1 MKKILRNQNGVTLI
15 ELLVALVI
23 STILIA
29 GIYRTFIGQQKSFTT
44 QEQVV
49 DVQQNIRFA
58 ISNMMGEIKMAGFGN
73 ISMVMP
79 GGLTINGTTYNNI
92 VNPHTP
98 VANALTILSG
108 TNTGSTLTTEGGVSQ
123 SQIVVS
129 ILTDS
134 QGNQLFDTSN
144 KKYISIGGVESNII
158 TAVDSGTRTLTLTST
173 LAFKHEVGTPVFTI
187 RALSYQVVVENG
199 IPVLKRNDGG
209 GSQPEADGIETLQFQ
224 YLDGNGNV
232 TATPANIRIIRVSLT
247 AKTNVQD
254 PDYKEGG
261 GYRRRQIASNIHL
274 RNMGI

>member
-1 MKKILRNQNGVTLI
+1 MKKILRNRNGVTLI
-15 ELLVALVI
+15 ELMVALVI
-23 STILIA
+23 SIFLIA
-29 GIYRTFIGQQKSFTT
+29 SIYRTFIGQQKTFAT

-58 ISNMMGEIKMAGFGN
+58 ISNMTREIKMAGFGN
-73 ISMVMP
+73 ISNLLPV
-79 GGLTINGTTYNNI
+79 TINGTPYTNI
-92 VNPHTP
+92 VTP
-98 VANALTILSG
+98 AANALTILSG
-108 TNTGSTLTTEGGVSQ
+108 TNTGSTLTTEGGVNQ
-123 SQIVVS
+123 GQIVVS
-129 ILTDS
+129 TLTDS
-134 QGNQLFDTSN
+134 QGNPLFDTTN
-144 KKYISIGGVESNII
+144 RRYISIGGVESNII
-158 TAVDSGTRTLTLTST
+158 SSIDSGTRTLTLTGP

-199 IPVLKRNDGG
+199 IPVLKRDDGG

-224 YLDGNGNV
+224 YLDGDGNV

>member
-1 MKKILRNQNGVTLI
+1 MKKTLRNQNGVTLI
-15 ELLVALVI
+15 ELLIALVI
-23 STILIA
+23 STFLIA
-29 GIYRTFIGQQKSFTT
+29 AIYRTFIGQQKTFIS

-49 DVQQNIRFA
+49 DVQQNIRIA
-58 ISNMMGEIKMAGFGN
+58 IGNMMREIKMAGFGN
-73 ISMVMP
+73 ITMVLP
-79 GGLTINGTTYNNI
+79 ATINGTIYTNI
-92 VNPHTP
+92 VNPDTP
-98 VANALTILSG
+98 AANALTILSA
-108 TNTGSTLTTEGGVSQ
+108 TNPGSTLTTEGGVSQ

-129 ILTDS
+129 TLTDS
-134 QGNQLFDTSN
+134 QGNQLFDTTN
-144 KKYISIGGVESNII
+144 RKYISIGGVESNII
-158 TAVDSGTRTLTLTST
+158 TAVNSGTKTLTLTGP
-173 LAFKHEVGTPVFTI
+173 LGFKHEVGTPVFTI

-224 YLDGNGNV
+224 YLDSNGNV

>member
-1 MKKILRNQNGVTLI
+1 
-15 ELLVALVI
+15 
-23 STILIA
+23 
-29 GIYRTFIGQQKSFTT
+29 
-44 QEQVV
+44 VV
-49 DVQQNIRFA
+49 DVQQNIRIA
-58 ISNMMGEIKMAGFGN
+58 IGNMVREIKMAGFGN

-79 GGLTINGTTYNNI
+79 ATINGRTYNNI
-92 VNPHTP
+92 VNPDTP
-98 VANALTILSG
+98 VANALTILSA
-108 TNTGSTLTTEGGVSQ
+108 TNPVATLTTEGGVSH

-129 ILTDS
+129 TLTDS

-158 TAVDSGTRTLTLTST
+158 FSIDSGTKTLTLTAP

-187 RALSYQVVVENG
+187 RTITYQVIVVNG
-199 IPVLKRNDGG
+199 IPVLMRDDGG
-209 GSQPEADGIETLQFQ
+209 GAQPVADGIEAPQFQ

-261 GYRRRQIASNIHL
+261 GYRKRQIASNIHL

>member
-44 QEQVV
+44 QQQVV

-58 ISNMMGEIKMAGFGN
+58 ISNMMREIKMAGFGN
-73 ISMVMP
+73 ISNVLP
-79 GGLTINGTTYNNI
+79 ATINGTTYTNT
-92 VNPHTP
+92 VNPNTP
-98 VANALTILSG
+98 AANAITFLSAVNVGSMLTVA
-108 TNTGSTLTTEGGVSQ
+108 GGVSQ
-123 SQIVVS
+123 NQIVVS
-129 ILTDS
+129 SLTGFGVN
-134 QGNQLFDTSN
+134 GN
-144 KKYISIGGVESNII
+144 ISIGGVESNII
-158 TAVDSGTRTLTLTST
+158 TAVNTGTRTLTLTNP
-173 LAFKHEVGTPVFTI
+173 LGYQHLVGTPVFTI
-187 RALSYQVVVENG
+187 SAINYQVVG
-199 IPVLKRNDGG
+199 DVLMRDDGG
-209 GSQPEADGIETLQFQ
+209 GAQPVADGIETLQFQ
-224 YLDGNGNV
+224 YRDGDEID

-261 GYRRRQIASNIHL
+261 GYRRRQLASNIHL

>member
-49 DVQQNIRFA
+49 DVQQNIRIA
-58 ISNMMGEIKMAGFGN
+58 IGNMVREIRMVGFGN
-73 ISMVMP
+73 FSMP
-79 GGLTINGTTYNNI
+79 AI
-92 VNPHTP
+92 VNAGADT
-98 VANALTILSG
+98 LTFRSAV
-108 TNTGSTLTTEGGVSQ
+108 NVGSTLTVAGGVSQ
-123 SQIVVS
+123 NQIVVS
-129 ILTDS
+129 SLTGFGVN
-134 QGNQLFDTSN
+134 GN
-144 KKYISIGGVESNII
+144 ISIGGVESNII
-158 TAVDSGTRTLTLTST
+158 TAVNTGTRTLTLTNP
-173 LAFKHEVGTPVFTI
+173 LGYQHLVGTPVFTI
-187 RALSYQVVVENG
+187 SAINYQVVG
-199 IPVLKRNDGG
+199 DVLMRDDGG
-209 GSQPEADGIETLQFQ
+209 GLQPLADGIETLQFQ
-224 YLDGNGNV
+224 YLDGDGNV

-261 GYRRRQIASNIHL
+261 GYRRRQLASNIHL

>member
-44 QEQVV
+44 QQQVV

-58 ISNMMGEIKMAGFGN
+58 ISMMMREIKMAGFGN

-158 TAVDSGTRTLTLTST
+158 TAVDSGTRTLTLTDP

-187 RALSYQVVVENG
+187 RALSYQVLVENG
-199 IPVLKRNDGG
+199 IPVLKRDDGE
-209 GSQPEADGIETLQFQ
+209 GSQPVADGIETLQFQ

-232 TATPANIRIIRVSLT
+232 TATPANIRIIRASLT

>member
-1 MKKILRNQNGVTLI
+1 MKKTLRNQNGVTLI
-15 ELLVALVI
+15 ELLIALVI
-23 STILIA
+23 STFLIA
-29 GIYRTFIGQQKSFTT
+29 AIYRTFIGQQKTFTS

-49 DVQQNIRFA
+49 DVQQNIRIA
-58 ISNMMGEIKMAGFGN
+58 IGNMMREIKMAGFGN
-73 ISMVMP
+73 ITMVLP
-79 GGLTINGTTYNNI
+79 ATINGTIYTNI
-92 VNPHTP
+92 VNPDTP
-98 VANALTILSG
+98 AANALTILSA
-108 TNTGSTLTTEGGVSQ
+108 TNPGSTLTTEGGVSQ

-129 ILTDS
+129 TLTDS
-134 QGNQLFDTSN
+134 QGNQLFDTTN
-144 KKYISIGGVESNII
+144 RKYISIGGVESNII
-158 TAVDSGTRTLTLTST
+158 TAVNSGTKTLTLTGP
-173 LAFKHEVGTPVFTI
+173 LGFKHEVGTPVFTI

-224 YLDGNGNV
+224 YLDSNGNV